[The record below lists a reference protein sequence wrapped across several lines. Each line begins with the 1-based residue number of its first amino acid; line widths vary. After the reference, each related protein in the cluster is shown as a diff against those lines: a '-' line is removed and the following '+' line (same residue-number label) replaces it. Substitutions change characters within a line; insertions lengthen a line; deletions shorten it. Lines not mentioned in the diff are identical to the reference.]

1 MHSPEDLSKALAF
14 NLLTLRKEHRYTLDR
29 LATLA
34 NVSKGMLVQI
44 EQGKTNPS
52 IATLARIANA
62 LNVSVPRLIEVEE
75 KPDVTISAIA
85 DTAPLLK
92 KDTGSTAVPLLGHE
106 GETVVELWD
115 WRIAPS
121 DSFEGGP
128 HIDGAIE
135 MLMIHSGVLTLH
147 LNDQSFDVPAGS
159 AVRFKADLPHT
170 YANHGDEELRLT
182 MVTVEPAQ

>member
-1 MHSPEDLSKALAF
+1 MGPPQVA
-14 NLLTLRKEHRYTLDR
+14 
-29 LATLA
+29 
-34 NVSKGMLVQI
+34 
-44 EQGKTNPS
+44 QG
-52 IATLARIANA
+52 
-62 LNVSVPRLIEVEE
+62 PRGTRQRTRHHLGPLQGVEE
-75 KPDVTISAIA
+75 FH
-85 DTAPLLK
+85 
-92 KDTGSTAVPLLGHE
+92 GHGAE
-106 GETVVELWD
+106 EDRHEPTEGQNEEDEPHGETVVELWD

-159 AVRFKADLPHT
+159 AVRFNAGFPHT

-182 MVTVEPAQ
+182 MVTVEPAH